1 MSYTASQQKQLK
13 RVIVTSCSSLYLGGL
28 GHHSAFELGKRFHT
42 SGESFLHPT
51 TEKRR
56 KLVPYRTYKKMERTS
71 NVETFKD
78 LSNWMRD
85 LPEKA
90 KAKPLSQICLPGS
103 HDSFTYSLERGSGA
117 GKA

>member
-1 MSYTASQQKQLK
+1 M
-13 RVIVTSCSSLYLGGL
+13 
-28 GHHSAFELGKRFHT
+28 
-42 SGESFLHPT
+42 
-51 TEKRR
+51 
-56 KLVPYRTYKKMERTS
+56 YKKMEGTS